1 MTGKL
6 INKSLVHDSV
16 GMSHD
21 CAPRLLEDAKII
33 KKLPKKQQ
41 VYVKSRCCSLYTPLY
56 ANICNRSETSVEN
69 FR

>member
-21 CAPRLLEDAKII
+21 CAPELFGMQEHREAAGE
-33 KKLPKKQQ
+33 P
-41 VYVKSRCCSLYTPLY
+41 
-56 ANICNRSETSVEN
+56 
-69 FR
+69 